1 MNAWAE
7 RHVQVSLQP
16 ATALG
21 GSEDKGKDSKG
32 AHKVGS
38 TVCSGLSS
46 EKPSCPCALA
56 FCQLVPLSLPH
67 THTF

>member
-1 MNAWAE
+1 MNACAE
-7 RHVQVSLQP
+7 RHVQISLQP